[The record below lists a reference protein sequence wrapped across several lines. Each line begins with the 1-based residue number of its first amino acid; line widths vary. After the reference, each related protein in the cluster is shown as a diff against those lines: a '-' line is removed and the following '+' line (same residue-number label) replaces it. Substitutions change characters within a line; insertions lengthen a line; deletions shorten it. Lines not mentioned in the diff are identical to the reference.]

1 MVNRPRGRVEYEYFS
16 HVFRYLINIY
26 NYNKPSALDHDLLPV
41 VFWANMKTCFLF
53 PGQGAQYPGMAKDLW
68 EESHK
73 VKELFKKATQA
84 SGMDAEKLLFESSE
98 DELKATDKT
107 QIAITLASLCSSAF
121 LKEKGILPLGCA
133 GFSLGEYAAL
143 CEAGVIRL
151 EDVFPVVKIRG
162 ALMEKAARSLDS
174 QTGEP
179 GMAAVLGIS
188 AEKVA
193 ATVEGL
199 AGLSVYLSNH
209 NSPTQVVVSGTAAGL
224 EKAEEALRAAGARR
238 FVRLPVS
245 GPFHSPLM
253 SDARR
258 EFDEALA
265 AFAFSDPSI
274 PVYSNVTGKAI
285 RAGSEAK
292 ELCGAQL
299 VSTVRWVA
307 VEEALF
313 ADGFD
318 RFLEAGPGTVLT
330 GLMRALRADA
340 RCEQAGTL
348 VSISKAA
355 ETTK

>member
-1 MVNRPRGRVEYEYFS
+1 
-16 HVFRYLINIY
+16 
-26 NYNKPSALDHDLLPV
+26 
-41 VFWANMKTCFLF
+41 MKICFLF

-68 EESHK
+68 EASLK
-73 VKELFKKATQA
+73 VKDLFKRASEA

-98 DELKATDKT
+98 EELKATDKT
-107 QIAITLASLCSSAF
+107 QVAITLASLCSSVV
-121 LKEKGILPLGCA
+121 LKEKGMVPQGCA

-151 EDVFPVVKIRG
+151 EDVFPIVKIRG

-174 QTGEP
+174 HTGAP
-179 GMAAVLGIS
+179 GMAAVLGIP
-188 AEKVA
+188 AEKVG
-193 ATVEGL
+193 ATIEGL
-199 AGLSVYLSNH
+199 AASTVYLSNH
-209 NSPTQVVVSGTAAGL
+209 NSPSQVVVSGTSAGL

-238 FVRLPVS
+238 FVRLSVS

-253 SDARR
+253 SEARKA
-258 EFDEALA
+258 FDEALA
-265 AFAFSDPSI
+265 PYVFSDPEV

-285 RAGSEAK
+285 RTGSEAK
-292 ELCGAQL
+292 DLCGSQL

-330 GLMRALRADA
+330 GLMRALRPDA
-340 RCEQAGTL
+340 RCEQAGTI
-348 VSISKAA
+348 VSIAKAA
-355 ETTK
+355 ESTR

>member
-1 MVNRPRGRVEYEYFS
+1 MVP
-16 HVFRYLINIY
+16 
-26 NYNKPSALDHDLLPV
+26 
-41 VFWANMKTCFLF
+41 WADMKTCFLF

-68 EESHK
+68 EASRK
-73 VKELFKKATQA
+73 VKDLFKRASEA

-98 DELKATDKT
+98 EELKATDKT
-107 QIAITLASLCSSAF
+107 QVAITLASLCSSAV
-121 LKEKGILPLGCA
+121 LKEKGMGPQGYA

-151 EDVFPVVKIRG
+151 EDVFPIVKIRG

-174 QTGEP
+174 HAGAP
-179 GMAAVLGIS
+179 GMAAVLGIP

-199 AGLSVYLSNH
+199 AASPVYLSNH
-209 NSPTQVVVSGTAAGL
+209 NSPSQVVVSGTSAGL

-238 FVRLPVS
+238 FVRLSVS

-253 SDARR
+253 SEARKA
-258 EFDEALA
+258 FDEALA
-265 AFAFSDPSI
+265 PYAFSDPAV
-274 PVYSNVTGKAI
+274 PVYSNVTGKVI
-285 RAGSEAK
+285 RSGSEAK
-292 ELCGAQL
+292 ELCGSQL

-330 GLMRALRADA
+330 GLMRALRPDA
-340 RCEQAGTL
+340 RCEQAGTIM
-348 VSISKAA
+348 SIAKAA
-355 ETTK
+355 ESTR